1 MEGIGN
7 HGFDLNSS
15 LGLGEKKD
23 WDTSLS
29 YAHLHTTVGTESE
42 TNQVQGGLSH
52 PIGDAWEAHGD
63 LTFWKDIINEIKYVG
78 PTAGFTYKWREETAS
93 SEPSPKAQ
101 KSDPSDEGYQF
112 IQEAMGNSESSP
124 KVEKKDDPSNSESEA
139 PEILSATL
147 DADLFAYST
156 EVIAS
161 STTRKVYDAKLGRYV
176 TEVVPPRTATPSL
189 TQFHPNLTIEK
200 PLFDEALTPYLIYG
214 HYFYSRNPAV
224 IEALAGR
231 PRLAAF
237 AGHLNALVGGFLNN
251 NASVGLKMP
260 WPWEVN
266 FNGQFGF
273 AQSATDNTWAT
284 IQEVTLD
291 RTFLKHLKLKLD
303 WSRSIQSGTS
313 EDLFTGGLTYL
324 F

>member
-1 MEGIGN
+1 MKKHRGKFGGFILLLSMLCVGSWMDPSCARADSSVGTDVMEGIGN
-7 HGFDLNSS
+7 HGFDLNGS

-52 PIGDAWEAHGD
+52 PIDDSWEAHGD
-63 LTFWKDIINEIKYVG
+63 LTYWKDIINEIKYVG
-78 PTAGFTYKWREETAS
+78 PTAGFTYTWRGDAAE
-93 SEPSPKAQ
+93 KA
-101 KSDPSDEGYQF
+101 D
-112 IQEAMGNSESSP
+112 
-124 KVEKKDDPSNSESEA
+124 VA
-139 PEILSATL
+139 PEILGATL

-161 STTRKVYDAKLGRYV
+161 SRPVRLNGRRTV
-176 TEVVPPRTATPSL
+176 ILPPRTLTPSL
-189 TQFHPNLTIEK
+189 TQFHPNLTVEK
-200 PLFDEALTPYLIYG
+200 PSFDEALTPYLIYG
-214 HYFYSRNPAV
+214 HYFYSHNPDA

-273 AQSATDNTWAT
+273 TQSATDNTWAT

-291 RTFLKHLKLKLD
+291 RTFFKHLKLKLD